1 MMVSINTPLWHP
13 TSHSTRLKIPTVS
26 LSPSISMG
34 TAINNPQRN
43 PNLNPH
49 SIHPRRRKRT
59 PIDNHNNHH
68 HYNHHKDRIQLQDET
83 MIARL
88 RAKNLVNG
96 QVKILK
102 RPQDLKLND
111 AEANHRYNN
120 IGCGED
126 LVLSSTERL
135 GPEPETVLKEIRVS
149 DLKVVDVDRS
159 YAGSAAFFASPP
171 PSSLPF
177 PGFGR
182 KEKSFHDSAATSG
195 LRRLLRLD
203 LLWFWMMN

>member
-1 MMVSINTPLWHP
+1 
-13 TSHSTRLKIPTVS
+13 
-26 LSPSISMG
+26 
-34 TAINNPQRN
+34 
-43 PNLNPH
+43 
-49 SIHPRRRKRT
+49 
-59 PIDNHNNHH
+59 
-68 HYNHHKDRIQLQDET
+68 

-102 RPQDLKLND
+102 RGQDLKLND

-135 GPEPETVLKEIRVS
+135 GPEPETILTEIRVSEIRVS

-177 PGFGR
+177 PAFGR
-182 KEKSFHDSAATSG
+182 KEKSFHDSAATSD

-203 LLWFWMMN
+203 LL